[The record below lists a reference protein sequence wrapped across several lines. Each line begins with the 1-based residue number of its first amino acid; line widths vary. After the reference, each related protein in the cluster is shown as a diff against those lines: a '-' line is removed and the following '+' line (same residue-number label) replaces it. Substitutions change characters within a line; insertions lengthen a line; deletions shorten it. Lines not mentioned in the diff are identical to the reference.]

1 MSELTVVPAR
11 PPVRGVII
19 VLDVAAKA
27 MLLLLLMTALR
38 YPELGHLEGKGA
50 TARAVGY
57 PLAAFIIPAAWFLIW
72 RRRVTFPWLVDLLVT
87 LTCFTDTLGNRMDL
101 YDTVRRFDDL
111 MHFVNTGVLTAAF
124 VLLTLSPRATRAQVL
139 ERSLAFGVTAA
150 LVWEIAE
157 YYAFL
162 STSGI
167 VDRYA
172 DTLGDMALGSLG
184 SVVAGQLVYWA
195 WQHHHLLTAGPQPL
209 PAYPGADERPPASRQ
224 PGF

>member
-1 MSELTVVPAR
+1 MTQIAVVPAR
-11 PPVRGVII
+11 PPVRGIVI
-19 VLDVAAKA
+19 VLDVAAKVL
-27 MLLLLLMTALR
+27 LLLLLMTAIR

-72 RRRVTFPWLVDLLVT
+72 RRRVRFPWLVDLMVT

-101 YDTVRRFDDL
+101 YDTVRRFDDV

-124 VLLTLSPRATRAQVL
+124 ILVTLPPKATRAQVF

-150 LVWEIAE
+150 LLWEIAE

-162 STSGI
+162 STSGV
-167 VDRYA
+167 VDRYE
-172 DTLGDMALGSLG
+172 DTLGDLALGSLG

-195 WQHHHLLTAGPQPL
+195 WQRGHLLTAGLQPL
-209 PAYPGADERPPASRQ
+209 AEARQ
-224 PGF
+224 H